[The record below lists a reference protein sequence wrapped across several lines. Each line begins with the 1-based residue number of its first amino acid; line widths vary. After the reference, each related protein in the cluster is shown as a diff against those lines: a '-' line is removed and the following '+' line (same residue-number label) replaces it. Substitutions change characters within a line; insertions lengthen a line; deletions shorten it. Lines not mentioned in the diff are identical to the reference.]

1 LTPFESVFSVNT
13 LIIVM
18 KGAVRMRVCEICG
31 TKEEIDTKG
40 NEECASVILHIC
52 ESCREDQKWSGYE
65 NWLF

>member
-1 LTPFESVFSVNT
+1 
-13 LIIVM
+13 
-18 KGAVRMRVCEICG
+18 MRVCEICG

-52 ESCREDQKWSGYE
+52 ESCRDDQKWSGYE